1 MLYGVAGS
9 CNIADKKNV
18 IKFIRT
24 AAIPELFFVG
34 KNEININAI
43 DSKDIEY
50 IIQKIKKRKKLIF
63 LKRMKQTII
72 DTIILTTILIKE

>member
-1 MLYGVAGS
+1 VLYGVAGS

-18 IKFIRT
+18 IKFIRI

-43 DSKDIEY
+43 DSKDIE
-50 IIQKIKKRKKLIF
+50 
-63 LKRMKQTII
+63 
-72 DTIILTTILIKE
+72 

>member
-1 MLYGVAGS
+1 VLYGVAGS

-34 KNEININAI
+34 KNEININPMNF
-43 DSKDIEY
+43 Y
-50 IIQKIKKRKKLIF
+50 ILNLKPNEKVLFRIQKLSVKVLKFREISLALI
-63 LKRMKQTII
+63 
-72 DTIILTTILIKE
+72 